1 MKSLETEKV
10 SFDGAG
16 DGDFGRQ
23 LAGLPAAGPKDVV
36 ETVGGGDHVALDQ
49 LGDGLF
55 VDDHFVVGD
64 QVVGFRPTRR
74 VEQVGIDGCGN
85 DERTFDGGVA
95 SGRFAGPPEAAVV
108 DHHRHGGRV
117 EASGEQY
124 AVRGVGGFG
133 PGRSVVLR
141 A

>member
-1 MKSLETEKV
+1 MLCQVDHVFFSTSGIKESEGDEV
-10 SFDGAG
+10 VGDGEGEFRRAG

-74 VEQVGIDGCGN
+74 
-85 DERTFDGGVA
+85 RA
-95 SGRFAGPPEAAVV
+95 GR
-108 DHHRHGGRV
+108 HRRV
-117 EASGEQY
+117 
-124 AVRGVGGFG
+124 RK
-133 PGRSVVLR
+133 
-141 A
+141 